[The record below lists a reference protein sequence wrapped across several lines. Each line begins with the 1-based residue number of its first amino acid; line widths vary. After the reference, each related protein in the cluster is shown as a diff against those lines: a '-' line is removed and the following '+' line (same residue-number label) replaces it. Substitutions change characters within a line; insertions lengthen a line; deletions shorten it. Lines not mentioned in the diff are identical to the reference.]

1 MRSATVFLTSTALA
15 VAAPAYANE
24 PAGQPPAGEN
34 RAGDHVHEDQGGEI
48 VITAPFVRNLDLL
61 AGAVSLSGDTLV
73 RNIRPQLGDTLSGLP
88 GVSAT
93 SFSPGSSRPV
103 LRGFQG
109 ERVRVMV
116 DGIGSIDV
124 SNTSADHGVTID
136 PITADRVEVLHGP
149 AVLLFGGQAIGG
161 AVNVFDRRIPR
172 AVPDDAV
179 HIDGIVAY
187 GSAAD
192 ERSVGAGVDV
202 PLGGGLVAHV
212 DGSYRR
218 SDDLRVGGFV
228 LSPELRAEQLDIAAE
243 EEEEGHAEEAAE
255 ARALAAL
262 RGRLPNSATET
273 WTAGAGLALIRERG
287 NLGVSFGIFDS
298 RYGVP
303 MRPGAEHAHDEDD
316 DHDHDHDHDEDHEH
330 GEEPVSIQMRQYRLD
345 LRGEVLFDGG
355 FLERLRVRLAAADYE
370 HTEFEGEEIGTVFR
384 TQGME
389 GRFEA
394 VQRERNG
401 WRGVIGGQFFVRDF
415 DAIGAEAFVPRNTT
429 SQIGLFTL
437 QEVEMGPFEIEGALR
452 FDRTSVRAPTLAVE
466 RDFNAF
472 SVAAG
477 ASYEIAPNVRFG
489 ANVSRAVR
497 APSAEELFS
506 DGPHVATQAFEI
518 GDPTLSTERS
528 LGGEVYL
535 RAQTGALRLT
545 ATAYASRFDNYI
557 FQIATGE
564 EEDELPVFRYLQ
576 RDATYWGFE
585 IGASAVLARVG
596 GWRFVADGVADYVR
610 ATIADGGGAAPR
622 IPPLRL
628 KGGFEANSAA
638 LDGRIELERVFAQ
651 NRVSA
656 FENPTE
662 GFTFVNASVTWR
674 PWGESNPTSLIL
686 SANNIFDVEARR
698 HASFT
703 KDFVPLAGRDLR
715 IAARISF

>member
-1 MRSATVFLTSTALA
+1 MRRAALSLAATTMLA
-15 VAAPAYANE
+15 AAPAHAE
-24 PAGQPPAGEN
+24 DSAQVPPDTS
-34 RAGDHVHEDQGGEI
+34 RAGDHVHEDLGGEI
-48 VITAPFVRNLDLL
+48 VVTAPFVRNLDLL
-61 AGAVSLSGDTLV
+61 AGAVSLSGDNLV
-73 RNIRPQLGDTLSGLP
+73 RNIRPQLGDTLAGLP

-124 SNTSADHGVTID
+124 SNTSTDHAVTID

-172 AVPDDAV
+172 TVPDDPV
-179 HIDGIVAY
+179 HIDGVAAY

-192 ERSVGAGVDV
+192 ERSIGAGIDL
-202 PLGGGLVAHV
+202 PIGDGGVVLHV

-218 SDDLRVGGFV
+218 SDDMRVGGFV
-228 LSPELRAEQLDIAAE
+228 LSPELRAQQLEIAAE
-243 EEEEGHAEEAAE
+243 EEEEGHPEEAAE
-255 ARALAAL
+255 ARALAGL

-287 NLGVSFGIFDS
+287 NLGVSFGVFDS

-303 MRPGAEHAHDEDD
+303 MRPGAEHHHEDDHDD
-316 DHDHDHDHDEDHEH
+316 DHDHDHDHEH
-330 GEEPVSIQMRQYRLD
+330 GEEDVSIQMRQYRAD
-345 LRGEVLFDGG
+345 LRGELMLGEG

-370 HTEFEGEEIGTVFR
+370 HTEFEGDEVGTIFR

-394 VQRERNG
+394 VQRERGG

-415 DAIGAEAFVPRNTT
+415 DAIGAEAFVPPNTT

-452 FDRTSVRAPTLAVE
+452 YDRTSVRASSLGIE
-466 RDFNAF
+466 RNFDAL
-472 SVAAG
+472 SLAAG
-477 ASYEIAPNVRFG
+477 ASYEVATNVRFG
-489 ANVSRAVR
+489 LNLSRAAR

-506 DGPHVATQAFEI
+506 DGPHIATQAFEI
-518 GDPTLSTERS
+518 GDPTLATERS
-528 LGGEVYL
+528 LGGELFL

-545 ATAYASRFDNYI
+545 ATAYASKFDNYI
-557 FQIATGE
+557 FQVATGE
-564 EEDELPVFRYLQ
+564 EEDELPVFQYLQ

-585 IGASAVLARVG
+585 VGASAVLARFG
-596 GWRFVADGVADYVR
+596 GWRLSADGVGDYVR

-628 KGGFEANSAA
+628 KGGLEANSAA
-638 LDGRIELERVFAQ
+638 FDMRAEVEHVFAQ
-651 NRVSA
+651 SRVSE
-656 FENPTE
+656 FENPTAA
-662 GFTFVNASVTWR
+662 FTLVNASLTWR

-715 IAARISF
+715 ISARISF

>member
-1 MRSATVFLTSTALA
+1 MRRVACLLVTSML
-15 VAAPAYANE
+15 VAAPAYAE
-24 PAGQPPAGEN
+24 EAGQRPPEAS

-73 RNIRPQLGDTLSGLP
+73 RNIRPQLGDTLAGLP

-124 SNTSADHGVTID
+124 SNTSTDHAVTID

-172 AVPDDAV
+172 TVPDDPV
-179 HIDGIVAY
+179 HIDGVAAY

-192 ERSVGAGVDV
+192 ERSAGAGIDLPVGD
-202 PLGGGLVAHV
+202 GGVVLHV

-218 SDDLRVGGFV
+218 SDDMRVGGFV
-228 LSPELRAEQLDIAAE
+228 LSPELRAEQLEIAAE
-243 EEEEGHAEEAAE
+243 EEAEGHPEEAAE
-255 ARALAAL
+255 ARALAGL

-287 NLGVSFGIFDS
+287 SLGVSFGIFDS

-303 MRPGAEHAHDEDD
+303 MRPGAEHAHDDD
-316 DHDHDHDHDEDHEH
+316 DEGHDDEDHGAEA
-330 GEEPVSIQMRQYRLD
+330 VSIQMRQYRAD
-345 LRGEVLFDGG
+345 LRGELMLGEG

-370 HTEFEGEEIGTVFR
+370 HTEFEGAEIGTVFR

-394 VQRERNG
+394 VQNNRGG

-415 DAIGAEAFVPRNTT
+415 NAIGEEAFVPPNTT

-437 QEVEMGPFEIEGALR
+437 QEVELGPFEVEGALR
-452 FDRTSVRAPTLAVE
+452 YDRTSVRASALGIE
-466 RDFNAF
+466 RNFDAF
-472 SVAAG
+472 SLAAG
-477 ASYEIAPNVRFG
+477 ASYEVAPNVRFG
-489 ANVSRAVR
+489 ANLSRAAR

-506 DGPHVATQAFEI
+506 DGPHIATQAFEL
-518 GDPTLSTERS
+518 GDPTLATERS
-528 LGGEVYL
+528 LGGELFL
-535 RAQTGALRLT
+535 RAQTGAYRLT
-545 ATAYASRFDNYI
+545 ATLYASKFDNYI
-557 FQIATGE
+557 FQLATGE
-564 EEDELPVFRYLQ
+564 EEDDLPVFRYLQ

-585 IGASAVLARVG
+585 LGGSIVLARHE
-596 GWRFVADGVADYVR
+596 GWRLSADGVADYVR
-610 ATIADGGGAAPR
+610 ATIADNGGPAPR

-628 KGGFEANSAA
+628 KGGLEASSAA
-638 LDGRIELERVFAQ
+638 FDGRVEVERAFAQ
-651 NRVSA
+651 NRISD
-656 FENPTE
+656 FENPTA
-662 GFTFVNASVTWR
+662 GFTLVNASLTWR
-674 PWGESNPTSLIL
+674 PWGEDNPTSLIL
-686 SANNIFDVEARR
+686 SADNIFDVEARR

>member
-1 MRSATVFLTSTALA
+1 MRRAALFLVATTHIAM
-15 VAAPAYANE
+15 PAYAE
-24 PAGQPPAGEN
+24 DADQARPEAP
-34 RAGDHVHEDQGGEI
+34 RAGDHVHQDQGGEI

-61 AGAVSLSGDTLV
+61 AGAVSLSGDNLV
-73 RNIRPQLGDTLSGLP
+73 RNIRPQLGDMLSGLP

-109 ERVRVMV
+109 DRVRVMV

-124 SNTSADHGVTID
+124 SNTSADHAVTID

-172 AVPDDAV
+172 TVPDDPV
-179 HIDGIVAY
+179 HIDGVATY
-187 GSAAD
+187 GSAAN
-192 ERSVGAGVDV
+192 ERSAGAGIDL
-202 PLGGGLVAHV
+202 PLGNGGVVVHF

-228 LSPELRAEQLDIAAE
+228 LSPELRAEQLEIAE
-243 EEEEGHAEEAAE
+243 EEEAEGHAEEAAQ
-255 ARALAAL
+255 ARALAGL

-287 NLGVSFGIFDS
+287 NLGISFGVFDS

-303 MRPGAEHAHDEDD
+303 MRPGAEHAHGDDDHDD
-316 DHDHDHDHDEDHEH
+316 DHDHDHDHDH
-330 GEEPVSIQMRQYRLD
+330 GEEDVSIQMRQYRAD
-345 LRGEVLFDGG
+345 LRGELMLGDG

-370 HTEFEGEEIGTVFR
+370 HTEFEGDEVGTVFR

-394 VQRERNG
+394 VQQNRGG

-415 DAIGAEAFVPRNTT
+415 DAIGEEAFVPPNTT
-429 SQIGLFTL
+429 RQIGLFTL
-437 QEVEMGPFEIEGALR
+437 QEVEMGAFEIEGALR
-452 FDRTSVRAPTLAVE
+452 YDRTSVRAPSLGVE

-472 SVAAG
+472 SLAAG

-489 ANVSRAVR
+489 ANLSRTAR

-506 DGPHVATQAFEI
+506 DGPHIATQAFEI
-518 GDPTLSTERS
+518 GDPALSTERS
-528 LGGEVYL
+528 LGGEIFM

-545 ATAYASRFDNYI
+545 ATAFASKFDNYI
-557 FQIATGE
+557 FQVATGE
-564 EEDELPVFRYLQ
+564 EEDDLPVFRYLQ

-585 IGASAVLARVG
+585 VGASAVLARFG
-596 GWRFVADGVADYVR
+596 GWRIAADGVADYVR
-610 ATIADGGGAAPR
+610 ATISDDGGPAPR

-628 KGGFEANSAA
+628 KGGFEATSAA
-638 LDGRIELERVFAQ
+638 FDARVELERVFAQ
-651 NRVSA
+651 NRVA
-656 FENPTE
+656 QFENPTA
-662 GFTFVNASVTWR
+662 GFTLVNAALTWR
-674 PWGESNPTSLIL
+674 PWGENNPTSLIL

-703 KDFVPLAGRDLR
+703 KDFVPLAGRDFR

>member
-1 MRSATVFLTSTALA
+1 MRRAVFLLATSAL
-15 VAAPAYANE
+15 VAAMPAH
-24 PAGQPPAGEN
+24 AGQAQPAPS

-61 AGAVSLSGDTLV
+61 AGAVSLSGDALV
-73 RNIRPQLGDTLSGLP
+73 RNIRPQLGDMLSGLP

-103 LRGFQG
+103 LRGLQG
-109 ERVRVMV
+109 DRVRVMV

-124 SNTSADHGVTID
+124 SNTSTDHAVTID

-172 AVPDDAV
+172 AVPDDPV
-179 HIDGIVAY
+179 HVDGVAAY

-202 PLGGGLVAHV
+202 PLGGGLVAHF

-228 LSPELRAEQLDIAAE
+228 LSPELRAEQLEIAAE
-243 EEEEGHAEEAAE
+243 EEAEGHGEEAAE

-287 NLGVSFGIFDS
+287 SLGVSFGIFDS

-303 MRPGAEHAHDEDD
+303 MRPGAEHHHGDEDHD
-316 DHDHDHDHDEDHEH
+316 DHDHDHDHDDGHEH
-330 GEEPVSIQMRQYRLD
+330 GEESVSIDMRQYRLD
-345 LRGEVLFDGG
+345 LRGELLVEGG
-355 FLERLRVRLAAADYE
+355 FLDRLRVRLAAADYE
-370 HTEFEGEEIGTVFR
+370 HTEFEGDEVGTIFR

-394 VQRERNG
+394 VQRDRGG

-415 DAIGAEAFVPRNTT
+415 EAIGEEAFVPPNTT
-429 SQIGLFTL
+429 SQVGLFTL
-437 QEVEMGPFEIEGALR
+437 QEVAMGPFEIEGALR
-452 FDRTSVRAPTLAVE
+452 YDRTSVRAKTLGIE
-466 RDFNAF
+466 RNFDAF

-489 ANVSRAVR
+489 ANLSRAAR

-506 DGPHVATQAFEI
+506 DGPHIATQSYEV
-518 GDPTLSTERS
+518 GDPTLATERS
-528 LGGEVYL
+528 FGGELYM
-535 RAQTGALRLT
+535 RAQTGAYRLT
-545 ATAYASRFDNYI
+545 ATLYASRFDNYI
-557 FQIATGE
+557 FQLATGD
-564 EEDELPVFRYLQ
+564 EEDELPVFQYLQ

-585 IGASAVLARVG
+585 VGASAVLARAG

-628 KGGFEANSAA
+628 KGGLEANSAA
-638 LDGRIELERVFAQ
+638 LDGRVEVERVFAQ
-651 NRVSA
+651 NRVSD
-656 FENPTE
+656 FENPTG
-662 GFTFVNASVTWR
+662 GFTLVNAALTWR
-674 PWGESNPTSLIL
+674 PWGADNPTSLIL

-715 IAARISF
+715 VSARISF

>member
-1 MRSATVFLTSTALA
+1 MRRAAFFLASTTFIALPA
-15 VAAPAYANE
+15 HAEDADQAQPGAP
-24 PAGQPPAGEN
+24 
-34 RAGDHVHEDQGGEI
+34 RTGDHVHQDQGGEI
-48 VITAPFVRNLDLL
+48 VVTAPFVRNLDLL
-61 AGAVSLSGDTLV
+61 AGAVSLSGDNLV

-124 SNTSADHGVTID
+124 SNTSADHAVTID

-172 AVPDDAV
+172 SVPDDPV
-179 HIDGIVAY
+179 HIDGVAAY

-192 ERSVGAGVDV
+192 ERSIGAGIDL
-202 PLGGGLVAHV
+202 PIGNGGVVLHV

-218 SDDLRVGGFV
+218 SNDLRVGGFV
-228 LSPELRAEQLDIAAE
+228 LSPELRAEQLEIAEE
-243 EEEEGHAEEAAE
+243 EEEEGHPEEAAE
-255 ARALAAL
+255 ARALAGL

-287 NLGVSFGIFDS
+287 NLGVSFGVFDS

-303 MRPGAEHAHDEDD
+303 MRPGAEHAHGDD
-316 DHDHDHDHDEDHEH
+316 DHDDDDDHDHEH
-330 GEEPVSIQMRQYRLD
+330 GEEDVTIQMRQYRAD
-345 LRGEVLFDGG
+345 LRGELLIDDG
-355 FLERLRVRLAAADYE
+355 FLERLRIRLAAADYE
-370 HTEFEGEEIGTVFR
+370 HTEFEGDEVGTVFR

-401 WRGVIGGQFFVRDF
+401 WRGVIGAQFFVRDF
-415 DAIGAEAFVPRNTT
+415 DAIGAEAFVPPNTT
-429 SQIGLFTL
+429 RQIGLFTL

-452 FDRTSVRAPTLAVE
+452 YDRTSVRSSTLGIE
-466 RDFNAF
+466 RDFDAF
-472 SVAAG
+472 SLAAG
-477 ASYEIAPNVRFG
+477 ASYEVAPNVRFG
-489 ANVSRAVR
+489 ANVSRAAR

-506 DGPHVATQAFEI
+506 DGPHIATQAFEI

-528 LGGEVYL
+528 LGGELFL
-535 RAQTGALRLT
+535 RAQTGILRLT

-564 EEDELPVFRYLQ
+564 EEDELPVFQYLQ

-585 IGASAVLARVG
+585 VGASAVVARMG
-596 GWRFVADGVADYVR
+596 GWRVVADGVADYVR

-628 KGGFEANSAA
+628 KGGLEASSAS
-638 LDGRIELERVFAQ
+638 LDARVEVERSFAQ
-651 NRVSA
+651 NRVSD
-656 FENPTE
+656 FENPTQ
-662 GFTFVNASVTWR
+662 GFTLVNASLTWR

>member
-1 MRSATVFLTSTALA
+1 MHRAFFLLASAASVL
-15 VAAPAYANE
+15 AAPAYAE
-24 PAGQPPAGEN
+24 EAGQVPPDAT
-34 RAGDHVHEDQGGEI
+34 RAGDHVHEDLGGEI

-61 AGAVSLSGDTLV
+61 AGAVSLSGDNLV

-124 SNTSADHGVTID
+124 SNTSTDHAVTID

-172 AVPDDAV
+172 TVPDDPI
-179 HIDGIVAY
+179 HIDGVAAY

-192 ERSVGAGVDV
+192 ERSVGAGIDV

-228 LSPELRAEQLDIAAE
+228 LSPELRAEQLEIAE
-243 EEEEGHAEEAAE
+243 EEEAEGHPEEAAE

-273 WTAGAGLALIRERG
+273 WTAGAGLALIRDRG

-303 MRPGAEHAHDEDD
+303 MRPGAEHAHGDDDHDDDDHDD
-316 DHDHDHDHDEDHEH
+316 DHDHEH
-330 GEEPVSIQMRQYRLD
+330 GEGPVTIQMRQYRAD
-345 LRGEVLFDGG
+345 LRGEVLLGGG
-355 FLERLRVRLAAADYE
+355 FLERLRIRLAAADYE
-370 HTEFEGEEIGTVFR
+370 HTEFEGDEIGTIFR

-394 VQRERNG
+394 VQRDRGG
-401 WRGVIGGQFFVRDF
+401 WRGVIGTQFFVRDF
-415 DAIGAEAFVPRNTT
+415 DAIGAEAFVPPNTT

-437 QEVEMGPFEIEGALR
+437 QEVEMGPLEIEGALR
-452 FDRTSVRAPTLAVE
+452 YDRTSVRAPALGIEREFDAV
-466 RDFNAF
+466 
-472 SVAAG
+472 SLAAG
-477 ASYEIAPNVRFG
+477 ASYEIGHNMRVG
-489 ANVSRAVR
+489 ANLSRAAR

-506 DGPHVATQAFEI
+506 NGPHIATQAFEI

-528 LGGEVYL
+528 LGAELFL

-545 ATAYASRFDNYI
+545 ATAYASKFDNYI
-557 FQIATGE
+557 FQLATGE
-564 EEDELPVFRYLQ
+564 EEDELPVFQYLQ

-585 IGASAVLARVG
+585 IGASAVVARSG
-596 GWRFVADGVADYVR
+596 GWRLVADGVADYVR
-610 ATIADGGGAAPR
+610 ATIADNGGSAPR

-628 KGGFEANSAA
+628 KGGLEANSAA
-638 LDGRIELERVFAQ
+638 FDMRAEVEHVFAQ
-651 NRVSA
+651 NRVSE
-656 FENPTE
+656 FENPTAS
-662 GFTFVNASVTWR
+662 FTLVNASLTWR